1 MEITDIR
8 MTKRG
13 RFSIYVEGEFACVLH
28 PDTYAVS
35 GVAVGDTLT
44 PHQLERLKGES
55 TGRLAREKALA
66 LLSQRAYTARKLYG
80 KLVEYTE
87 DEEAAAAA
95 VARMK
100 ELGLVNDTD
109 YARRF
114 AADCL
119 NLRHY
124 SIPRTAQA
132 LGEKGIDRELIRE
145 TLESLEYD
153 PQTAIAG
160 LVLRKYARYLED
172 EKGVRKTI
180 SALQRLGYRYGDIRA
195 VLENLAE
202 DPAYYENRD

>member
-1 MEITDIR
+1 VEITDIR

-13 RFSIYVEGEFACVLH
+13 RFSIYVEGEFACVLQ

-66 LLSQRAYTARKLYG
+66 LLSRRAYTAWKLYG

-95 VARMK
+95 VARME
-100 ELGLVNDTD
+100 ELGLVNDAD

-114 AADCL
+114 AADRV
-119 NLRHY
+119 NRKGY
-124 SIPRTAQA
+124 SQERVTWELAQKGVSREVIQQVLEEREDDPRQQI
-132 LGEKGIDRELIRE
+132 ED
-145 TLESLEYD
+145 
-153 PQTAIAG
+153 
-160 LVLRKYARYLED
+160 LVRCKYLHRLKD
-172 EKGVRKTI
+172 EKGLRRTVE
-180 SALQRLGYRYGDIRA
+180 ALRRLGYRYGDILA
-195 VLENLAE
+195 VLGEMEEGN
-202 DPAYYENRD
+202 DN